1 MRFVKL
7 LAAVPALLVA
17 SVVFADQ
24 QGGYHG
30 HPMWG
35 SGWHGW
41 FMGPFMMM
49 LFLAVAVALV
59 VFFVRKTGTGDGR
72 PANDPSRRSP
82 LDILKERFARGE
94 IDQTEFEERRKV
106 LDD

>member
-1 MRFVKL
+1 MRFIKL
-7 LAAVPALLVA
+7 LAAVPAIFVA
-17 SVVFADQ
+17 NVAFADQ
-24 QGGYHG
+24 QGGYYG

-49 LFLAVAVALV
+49 LFLVVAVALV
-59 VFFVRKTGTGDGR
+59 VFFVRKTGDGR
-72 PANDPSRRSP
+72 TTNDPSRKSP

-94 IDQTEFEERRKV
+94 IDQTEYEERRKV
-106 LDD
+106 LED